1 MARKK
6 EQEMSPEDAATN
18 PEANGSDRNGADLGV
33 MSYETALALL
43 ETTVAKL
50 ESGSMPLE
58 ESLGAF
64 DEGIGLVRLLT
75 GRLDAMEQRM
85 LVLLEGKDGRE
96 AVPFEG

>member
-6 EQEMSPEDAATN
+6 ELETSPEAAAASRETK
-18 PEANGSDRNGADLGV
+18 GSDRNGPDLGA
-33 MSYETALALL
+33 MTYETALALL
-43 ETTVAKL
+43 EATVSKL
-50 ESGSMPLE
+50 ENGSMPLE

-96 AVPFEG
+96 AVPFE